1 MIAFRY
7 AFDGHTDVMSVA
19 MSPDDSMVAA
29 ACSDGIVRC
38 YSMRGVKETYNVD
51 TMRSFPS
58 KLPATCIRFRPQ
70 YIGSR
75 TKNVA
80 VISTVMGTIE
90 RWHLTSRKCISTITE
105 ENEIYCL
112 DYRTDGM
119 LLASAGKDGMIR
131 IYDEEH
137 KGISSTL
144 KWAEAT
150 DYREVPSGAHSSR
163 VQSVKWFPGSE
174 NLLISGGWDKT
185 VQLWDTRVDH
195 SIGSFYGAYLCGDA
209 LDMTSDCKQVVTAS
223 CRDENQI
230 QLWDLAAPSCPV
242 ATLSLPQKAEKCQF
256 YTASIS
262 PTGNLA
268 VGGATDLVMFD
279 SFTSPSY
286 SILSPDS
293 HPIFTSCWSR
303 DGETLIAA
311 GAKGKISV
319 FQKVDD
325 KR

>member
-1 MIAFRY
+1 MLAYRY
-7 AFDGHTDVMSVA
+7 AFDGHADVMSVA
-19 MSPDDSMVAA
+19 ISPDDSMIAS
-29 ACSDGIVRC
+29 ACADGVVRC
-38 YSMRGVKETYNVD
+38 YSLRGMKETYHVD
-51 TMRSFPS
+51 TMKNFAS

-137 KGISSTL
+137 KGISTTL

-150 DYREVPSGAHSSR
+150 NYREVPSAAHSSR

-174 NLLISGGWDKT
+174 HLLISGGWDKT

-195 SIGSFYGAYLCGDA
+195 ATGTLYGAYLCGDA
-209 LDMTSDCKQVVTAS
+209 LDITPDGKQVITAS
-223 CRDENQI
+223 CREDDQL
-230 QLWDLAAPSCPV
+230 QLWDLTQMSSPI
-242 ATLSLPQKAEKCQF
+242 ATLPLPQKSEKCQF

-262 PTGNLA
+262 PTGSLA
-268 VGGATDLVMFD
+268 AGGATDLVMFE
-279 SFTSPSY
+279 SFSSVPY
-286 SILSPDS
+286 SILSSDA

-303 DGETLIAA
+303 DGVTLAAA

-319 FQKVDD
+319 YQKIDD
-325 KR
+325 K